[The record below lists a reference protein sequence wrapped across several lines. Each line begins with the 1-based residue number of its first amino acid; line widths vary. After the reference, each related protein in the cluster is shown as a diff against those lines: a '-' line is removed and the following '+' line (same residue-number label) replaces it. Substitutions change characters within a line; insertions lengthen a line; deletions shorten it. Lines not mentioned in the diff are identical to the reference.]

1 MIKIGQVGCGY
12 WGMNLMRN
20 FALNPHCHIKW
31 VADTQGAARKRAIN
45 NYKKTKDADNY
56 AVLLEDPEIDA
67 IVIATP
73 TKTHFS
79 LAKAAL
85 EAKKHVFV
93 EKPLATTVIEAQILC
108 QLAKTENLVLM
119 VDHLLLYHPAMEDL
133 IFRVKN
139 GEIGEIY
146 YIHSQRLN
154 LGIVRTDENVLWSLA
169 PHDIAMILELIGDE
183 PSYITAKGGTYLQK
197 NKKIEDVIF
206 MTLAFPKGET
216 AYIHLSWLDPHKSRK
231 FTVIGSKKM
240 VVLDD
245 MEYQEKLR
253 IYNKGAIIQATH
265 PEIWLGETLIPRIKT
280 TEPLKK
286 ACDHFIECI
295 EKKKTQKSDGE
306 AGLKVVKILERTQQ
320 IIEEN

>member
-1 MIKIGQVGCGY
+1 M
-12 WGMNLMRN
+12 
-20 FALNPHCHIKW
+20 
-31 VADTQGAARKRAIN
+31 T
-45 NYKKTKDADNY
+45 
-56 AVLLEDPEIDA
+56 
-67 IVIATP
+67 
-73 TKTHFS
+73 
-79 LAKAAL
+79 
-85 EAKKHVFV
+85 
-93 EKPLATTVIEAQILC
+93 
-108 QLAKTENLVLM
+108 
-119 VDHLLLYHPAMEDL
+119 
-133 IFRVKN
+133 
-139 GEIGEIY
+139 
-146 YIHSQRLN
+146 
-154 LGIVRTDENVLWSLA
+154 
-169 PHDIAMILELIGDE
+169 
-183 PSYITAKGGTYLQK
+183 
-197 NKKIEDVIF
+197 VIF

-295 EKKKTQKSDGE
+295 EKKKTPKSDGE